1 VFDAALP
8 YCFRLRRVERR
19 LTIFSA
25 LLVLLIPSHGYPQS
39 TSKVTFVGIDLTGM
53 NYYPEKHI
61 TEAAVK
67 KEVDGVVAEHGN
79 VIDLATVQDV
89 AIRITSVYR
98 KSGFVFTR
106 AYVPQQ
112 RAANGRVEVRL
123 IEGWLSSVDVL
134 DNRRYEQQVLERPF
148 ADLKGKTVYSPDME
162 EAIALLNDY
171 PGLNAF
177 GFYSVGEEPGS
188 TRVNIRVQNERDWTG
203 SIHADNFGSE
213 LTGKTRLFTAAEK
226 FNPSGNADRLGV
238 SVLQT
243 FDPDNATYGQ
253 IDYDIPVFDKRT
265 KFSMQASTNTF
276 VVKRAVSDGGIEFSG
291 KTHSGELKLTR
302 HIKRGSAMN
311 ANWNVGIRRD
321 VSTIDIKNYG
331 NVDLDQETWEGSA
344 GIQWNL
350 LNRLAGNWFGAGADI
365 AAGRYDQIN
374 VTGQSRDYYFA
385 RGFASYAQSIA
396 LMQSTQQL
404 KFDVDWQYTD
414 DLLPA
419 ISQYAL
425 AGPTR
430 LRGFLPGEFNADSG
444 AVVASTWGFP
454 TWSTAGKN
462 ADTRCDVT
470 LSVFAE
476 YGYGVQNIPATGGND
491 KGTLSDVGASWLF
504 TVGPEISATITVA
517 KPVSYRI
524 DYEEDRASATRAWV
538 ELHWR
543 FH

>member
-1 VFDAALP
+1 
-8 YCFRLRRVERR
+8 
-19 LTIFSA
+19 
-25 LLVLLIPSHGYPQS
+25 
-39 TSKVTFVGIDLTGM
+39 
-53 NYYPEKHI
+53 
-61 TEAAVK
+61 
-67 KEVDGVVAEHGN
+67 
-79 VIDLATVQDV
+79 
-89 AIRITSVYR
+89 VYR

-112 RAANGRVEVRL
+112 RSGRGRVEVRL
-123 IEGWLSSVDVL
+123 LQGWLSSIEIL
-134 DNRRYEQQVLERPF
+134 DNRRYDNEVLQRPF

-188 TRVNIRVQNERDWTG
+188 TRVNIRVQSERNWTG

-226 FNPSGNADRLGV
+226 FNPTGNADRLGV

-253 IDYDIPVFDKRT
+253 LDYGIPVFDKRT
-265 KFSMQASTNTF
+265 KLSMQASTNTF

-291 KTHSGELKLTR
+291 KTHSGQLKLAR
-302 HIKRGSAMN
+302 YMKRGSAMN
-311 ANWNVGIRRD
+311 ASWNVSLRRD
-321 VSTIDIKNYG
+321 ISTIDIKNFG
-331 NVDLDQETWEGSA
+331 DADLDQETWEASVGM
-344 GIQWNL
+344 QWNRL
-350 LNRLAGNWFGAGADI
+350 SRLAGNWFDVGADL
-365 AAGRYDQIN
+365 AAGRYDHIDIP
-374 VTGQSRDYYFA
+374 GQNSEYQFA
-385 RGFASYAQSIA
+385 RGFASYAQSVDIA
-396 LMQSTQQL
+396 QSTHQL
-404 KFDVDWQYTD
+404 KLDVDWQYTD

-444 AVVASTWGFP
+444 AIVASTWIFP
-454 TWSTAGKN
+454 AWSATGKN
-462 ADTRCDVT
+462 ADMRCDVT
-470 LSVFAE
+470 MSVFAE
-476 YGYGVQNIPATGGND
+476 YGHGVQNVPGPGGND
-491 KGTLSDVGASWLF
+491 KGSLSDVGASWLLA
-504 TVGPEISATITVA
+504 VGPEISTTVTVA

-524 DYEEDRASATRAWV
+524 DYEEAHARAARAWV